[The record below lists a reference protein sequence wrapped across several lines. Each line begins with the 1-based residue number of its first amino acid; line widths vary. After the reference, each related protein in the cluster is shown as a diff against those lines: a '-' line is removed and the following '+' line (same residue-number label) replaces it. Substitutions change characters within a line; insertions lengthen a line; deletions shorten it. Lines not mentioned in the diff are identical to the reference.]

1 MKLHKNAPKDLLVLD
16 ESEWTEFD
24 KKIWDNFDE
33 ETQSGPN
40 PSPVA
45 IGRLNEKN
53 VLLSRIHAF
62 SKDGGF
68 VKPSDN
74 NSFSVFLTVF
84 TESFFYEKNDG
95 NLKLSQF
102 EKDYPIQV
110 DYIELGEVFE
120 YDGDYNLLE
129 DDIPTELECSIEE
142 IFSYASVDYVLEYLQ
157 IDYGNTL
164 VVNSI
169 KDVFSKEQFEKF
181 LKSKLTARIT
191 VELKNKFDVSIDLK
205 EKNWDKVKQS
215 EVLTIDRTKES
226 EYWEFNKIKDG
237 SLVVKHGTDSSIIF
251 EGSIYDCKIDEYV
264 CDPNEKSTK
273 QETSDL
279 KLRMP
284 SSGSPIFG
292 DIDEL
297 LSE

>member
-40 PSPVA
+40 PNPVA
-45 IGRLNEKN
+45 IGRLNKKN
-53 VLLSRIHAF
+53 VLLSRTHAF

-84 TESFFYEKNDG
+84 TESFFYEKNDV

-102 EKDYPIQV
+102 EKDYPIQTDYV
-110 DYIELGEVFE
+110 DLGEVFE
-120 YDGDYNLLE
+120 YDGEYNLLK
-129 DDIPTELECSIEE
+129 DDIPTELECNIGE
-142 IFSYASVDYVLEYLQ
+142 IFSYACVDYVLEYIQ

-164 VVNSI
+164 IINSI
-169 KDVFSKEQFEKF
+169 KDAFSKKQFEMF
-181 LKSKLTARIT
+181 LKSKLTASIT
-191 VELKNKFDVSIDLK
+191 VELKNELDVSIDLNA
-205 EKNWDKVKQS
+205 KNWDNVKQGR
-215 EVLTIDRTKES
+215 VLTIDGTHES
-226 EYWEFNKIKDG
+226 EHWEFNKIKDG

-251 EGSIYDCKIDEYV
+251 EGSIYDCEIDEYV
-264 CDPNEKSTK
+264 CDPNEKTIK
-273 QETSDL
+273 QETLDL
-279 KLRMP
+279 KFRMP
-284 SSGSPIFG
+284 SSGSPLFG
-292 DIDEL
+292 DIDEYEL
-297 LSE
+297 